1 MKKKA
6 PINSQES
13 PDDMDQQN
21 GSNQERS
28 DLPSNN
34 EEIARRAYAIFEQRG
49 RFPGSELDD
58 WLEAERELAK
68 ERGDRA
74 A

>member
-6 PINSQES
+6 PFNSQES
-13 PDDMDQQN
+13 ANDLEQQN
-21 GSNQERS
+21 GSDQERS

-34 EEIARRAYAIFEQRG
+34 EEIARRPYAIDEQRG

-58 WLEAERELAK
+58 WLEAERELA
-68 ERGDRA
+68 EGRRDQA